1 MCFYIAANMT
11 TWWKHTG
18 IIFIFFSSSK
28 GIFLPYFP
36 SLSHSYWPYNTL
48 CIHTSPCWVCH
59 VTWQNTSS
67 HFFFLSA
74 KQPVAWIA
82 VMLDLIRA
90 VPIWISK
97 ETDVPTAAEFVTHP
111 HFIEPSRC
119 PWRRV
124 YTEPHMNT
132 HTRGKNW
139 GGGGTRSDSSVIRWF
154 LCCKFWLALVA
165 PKKRALRL
173 VGRNHVCRDSCSDG
187 REEGGCK
194 MSILLNRLF

>member
-11 TWWKHTG
+11 TWWKYTG
-18 IIFIFFSSSK
+18 IIFIFFSSCK

-36 SLSHSYWPYNTL
+36 SLSHSYWPYNTP
-48 CIHTSPCWVCH
+48 CKHTSPCWVCH
-59 VTWQNTSS
+59 VTWRNTSS
-67 HFFFLSA
+67 LFFFFLSA

-82 VMLDLIRA
+82 EMLDLIRA
-90 VPIWISK
+90 APIWISK

-111 HFIEPSRC
+111 HLIEPSRC

-139 GGGGTRSDSSVIRWF
+139 GGGDKVWQLCNQVIPLLQILIGSRHAEKESV
-154 LCCKFWLALVA
+154 K
-165 PKKRALRL
+165 
-173 VGRNHVCRDSCSDG
+173 VGWPQPCVQRQLLGWAGG
-187 REEGGCK
+187 RRVQNEHIAK
-194 MSILLNRLF
+194 